1 MSLTVSLSVY
11 IRDIIIIGN
20 DISVL
25 LPYLLESIHIVYNG
39 QLSRI

>member
-1 MSLTVSLSVY
+1 MSLTVGLSVY
-11 IRDIIIIGN
+11 IRDIIGN